1 MKEQNEIDQLFEQQ
15 LGNLS
20 VEPTVA
26 SWDKITSSLDA
37 AAISGGG
44 AGGASTL
51 GRKKLFIYALIGT
64 VAAILAYVIFF
75 NNQGKGRNIIPR
87 EHPVVKIKKQ
97 NTGAPNETVQH
108 ANSSKAT
115 EKVESVNSS
124 NTSVTTIDTPEQNA
138 VDVNTQSDNENLDAN
153 VQKQKIS
160 YSEESI
166 DQPKAN
172 IKKQALNT
180 PVVMSTPVFTDN
192 SENTS
197 TTNMSTQSP
206 QEVQKQ
212 EVVNETSSENNQV
225 APELASEEI
234 ALNETESSQAE
245 EVVETTNEAVP
256 VVAAVEQQ
264 SSEIAEVNESAVQ
277 EQSEEVLN
285 EQNVNTTTTE
295 KEIVEEASEEI
306 ATTINESEEVE
317 KTDIDKS
324 DEVAQGENIPSTT
337 ETAGIHQATGW
348 SIDAFVGPA
357 FIQSNEEIIPT
368 EGDMIYQT
376 SKDAKITTPNM
387 GLNVKYHINNWFIQ
401 SGVGYAEYG
410 ENKNYNQNIE
420 MHDTSGFA
428 KQKIDDY
435 YTYDTTGWIPDP
447 NNSGVLIPVFDAI
460 HHSDTSY
467 SWVTEDSMY
476 YEHQSIY
483 AQNRFRYIEIPAM
496 VGYEFR
502 FKNLGIEVAT
512 GVSLGFRVNS
522 SGKFLDSDNNLVDI
536 NPSNSPYT
544 NTMMNY
550 ILTVGVKYHISN
562 RFSVIAQPIYKT
574 NLNSLI
580 KSGIA
585 SDVRYSSFGMNV
597 GVNYIIK

>member
-20 VEPTVA
+20 VEPTAA

-44 AGGASTL
+44 ASGAGTL

-87 EHPVVKIKKQ
+87 VHPVVKIKKQ
-97 NTGAPNETVQH
+97 NTSAPNETVQH
-108 ANSSKAT
+108 ANSSKAI
-115 EKVESVNSS
+115 EKAEVVNQP
-124 NTSVTTIDTPEQNA
+124 NTSVTSVDTPEPNA
-138 VDVNTQSDNENLDAN
+138 VDINTQPKYSTPSDEEDLDAN

-160 YSEESI
+160 YSNESVK
-166 DQPKAN
+166 QPKAS
-172 IKKQALNT
+172 IKKQALNS
-180 PVVMSTPVFTDN
+180 PVVMSIPEFTDN

-197 TTNMSTQSP
+197 TTTKISTPTS

-212 EVVNETSSENNQV
+212 EVINETSAENNQV
-225 APELASEEI
+225 VTELVSEEI
-234 ALNETESSQAE
+234 PLNEMESNQAK
-245 EVVETTNEAVP
+245 EVVEVTNEEMP
-256 VVAAVEQQ
+256 VTAA
-264 SSEIAEVNESAVQ
+264 AVQ
-277 EQSEEVLN
+277 EQSEEVFN
-285 EQNVNTTTTE
+285 EQNIGSTEAEEEVVEETTE
-295 KEIVEEASEEI
+295 EI
-306 ATTINESEEVE
+306 TTLISESEEVE
-317 KTDIDKS
+317 QADIDKS
-324 DEVAQGENIPSTT
+324 DEVAQGENIPSPT

-348 SIDAFVGPA
+348 SIDAFAGPA
-357 FIQSNEEIIPT
+357 FIQSNEEIILA

-376 SKDAKITTPNM
+376 GIDPKITTPNI
-387 GLNVKYHINNWFIQ
+387 GLNVKFHINNWFIQ

-410 ENKNYNQNIE
+410 ENKNYLQNIE

-467 SWVTEDSMY
+467 SWVTEDSLY

-502 FKNLGIEVAT
+502 FKNIGLEVAT

-574 NLNSLI
+574 NLNSLFE
-580 KSGIA
+580 SGLG
-585 SDVRYSSFGMNV
+585 SDTRYSSFGVNV
-597 GVNYIIK
+597 GMNYIIK

>member
-20 VEPTVA
+20 VEPTAA

-44 AGGASTL
+44 ASGAGIL

-87 EHPVVKIKKQ
+87 VHPVVKIKKQ
-97 NTGAPNETVQH
+97 NTSTPNETVQH

-115 EKVESVNSS
+115 EKTEVVNQS
-124 NTSVTTIDTPEQNA
+124 NTSITSVDTPKHNA
-138 VDVNTQSDNENLDAN
+138 VDINTQQKYSTPSEEENLDAD

-160 YSEESI
+160 YSNESVK
-166 DQPKAN
+166 QPKAS
-172 IKKQALNT
+172 IKKSAIKM
-180 PVVMSTPVFTDN
+180 PVVMSIPVFTDN
-192 SENTS
+192 SENTTTTTKIS
-197 TTNMSTQSP
+197 TPTS

-212 EVVNETSSENNQV
+212 EVINETSAENNQV
-225 APELASEEI
+225 VTELVSEEI
-234 ALNETESSQAE
+234 ALNEMESNQAK
-245 EVVETTNEAVP
+245 EVVEVTNEEMP
-256 VVAAVEQQ
+256 VT
-264 SSEIAEVNESAVQ
+264 AEPIETAVQ
-277 EQSEEVLN
+277 EQSEEVFN
-285 EQNVNTTTTE
+285 EQNIGSTEAEEEVVEETTE
-295 KEIVEEASEEI
+295 EI
-306 ATTINESEEVE
+306 TTALSESEVVE
-317 KTDIDKS
+317 QADIDKS
-324 DEVAQGENIPSTT
+324 DEVAQGENIPSPT

-348 SIDAFVGPA
+348 SIDAFAGPA
-357 FIQSNEEIIPT
+357 FIQSNEEIILA

-376 SKDAKITTPNM
+376 GIDPKITTPNI
-387 GLNVKYHINNWFIQ
+387 GLNVKFHINNWFIQ

-410 ENKNYNQNIE
+410 ENKNYLQNIE

-467 SWVTEDSMY
+467 SWVTEDSLY

-502 FKNLGIEVAT
+502 FKNVGLEVAT

-574 NLNSLI
+574 NLNSLFE
-580 KSGIA
+580 SGLG
-585 SDVRYSSFGMNV
+585 SDTRYSSFGVNV
-597 GVNYIIK
+597 GMNYIIK

>member
-20 VEPTVA
+20 VEPTAA

-44 AGGASTL
+44 ASGAGTL

-87 EHPVVKIKKQ
+87 VHPVVKIKKQ
-97 NTGAPNETVQH
+97 NTSAPNETLQH

-115 EKVESVNSS
+115 EKTEVVNQP
-124 NTSVTTIDTPEQNA
+124 NTSVTSVDTPKHNA
-138 VDVNTQSDNENLDAN
+138 VDINTQPKYSTPSEEENLDAD

-160 YSEESI
+160 YSNESVK
-166 DQPKAN
+166 QPKAS
-172 IKKQALNT
+172 IKKSAIKM
-180 PVVMSTPVFTDN
+180 PVVMSIPVFTDN
-192 SENTS
+192 SENTTTTTKIS
-197 TTNMSTQSP
+197 TPTS

-212 EVVNETSSENNQV
+212 EVINETSAENNQV
-225 APELASEEI
+225 VTELVSEEI
-234 ALNETESSQAE
+234 ALNEMESNQAK
-245 EVVETTNEAVP
+245 EVVEVTNEEMP
-256 VVAAVEQQ
+256 VTAA
-264 SSEIAEVNESAVQ
+264 AVQ
-277 EQSEEVLN
+277 EQSEEVFN
-285 EQNVNTTTTE
+285 EQNIGSTEAEEEVVEETTE
-295 KEIVEEASEEI
+295 EI
-306 ATTINESEEVE
+306 TTALSESEVVE
-317 KTDIDKS
+317 QADIDKS
-324 DEVAQGENIPSTT
+324 DEVAQGENIPSPT

-348 SIDAFVGPA
+348 SIDAFAGPA
-357 FIQSNEEIIPT
+357 FIQSNEEIILA

-376 SKDAKITTPNM
+376 GIDPKITTPNI
-387 GLNVKYHINNWFIQ
+387 GLNVKFHINNWFIQ

-410 ENKNYNQNIE
+410 ENKNYLQNIE

-467 SWVTEDSMY
+467 SWVTEDSLY

-502 FKNLGIEVAT
+502 FKNVGLEVAT

-574 NLNSLI
+574 NLNSLFE
-580 KSGIA
+580 SGLG
-585 SDVRYSSFGMNV
+585 SDTRYSSFGVNV
-597 GVNYIIK
+597 GMNYIIK

>member
-20 VEPTVA
+20 VEPTAA

-44 AGGASTL
+44 ASGAGIL

-87 EHPVVKIKKQ
+87 VHPVVKIKKQ
-97 NTGAPNETVQH
+97 NTSAPNETLQH

-115 EKVESVNSS
+115 EKTEVVNQS
-124 NTSVTTIDTPEQNA
+124 NTSITSVDTPKHNA
-138 VDVNTQSDNENLDAN
+138 VDINTQPKYSTPSEEENLDAD

-160 YSEESI
+160 YSNESVK
-166 DQPKAN
+166 QPKAS
-172 IKKQALNT
+172 IKKSAIKM
-180 PVVMSTPVFTDN
+180 PVVMSIPVFTDN
-192 SENTS
+192 SENTTTTTKIS
-197 TTNMSTQSP
+197 TPTS

-212 EVVNETSSENNQV
+212 EVINETSAENNQV
-225 APELASEEI
+225 VTELVSEEI
-234 ALNETESSQAE
+234 ALNEMESNQAK
-245 EVVETTNEAVP
+245 EVVEVTNEEMP
-256 VVAAVEQQ
+256 VTAA
-264 SSEIAEVNESAVQ
+264 AVQ
-277 EQSEEVLN
+277 EQSEEVFN
-285 EQNVNTTTTE
+285 EQNIGSTEAEEEVVEETTE
-295 KEIVEEASEEI
+295 EI
-306 ATTINESEEVE
+306 TTALSESEVVE
-317 KTDIDKS
+317 QADIDKS
-324 DEVAQGENIPSTT
+324 DEVAQGENIPSPT

-348 SIDAFVGPA
+348 SIDAFAGPA
-357 FIQSNEEIIPT
+357 FIQSNEEIILA

-376 SKDAKITTPNM
+376 GIDPKITTPNI
-387 GLNVKYHINNWFIQ
+387 GLNVKFHINNWFIQ

-410 ENKNYNQNIE
+410 ENKNYLQNIE

-467 SWVTEDSMY
+467 SWVTEDSLY

-502 FKNLGIEVAT
+502 FKNVGLEVAT

-574 NLNSLI
+574 NLNSLFE
-580 KSGIA
+580 SGLG
-585 SDVRYSSFGMNV
+585 SDTRYSSFGVNV
-597 GVNYIIK
+597 GMNYIIK